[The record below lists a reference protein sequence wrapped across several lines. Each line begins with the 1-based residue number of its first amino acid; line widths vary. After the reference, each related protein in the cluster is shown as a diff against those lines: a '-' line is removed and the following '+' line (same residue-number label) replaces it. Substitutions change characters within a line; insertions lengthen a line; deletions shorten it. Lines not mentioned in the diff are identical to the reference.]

1 MVSEGRLYWGPD
13 ESYEKPRLK
22 RYLSEIQDGKVPSTW
37 WTFQEVGHN
46 DEGQKELANI
56 IGAKIFNTPKPKR
69 LLKRIIQL
77 AADENALILRFFC
90 RFRYNST
97 CRIGG

>member
-1 MVSEGRLYWGPD
+1 
-13 ESYEKPRLK
+13 
-22 RYLSEIQDGKVPSTW
+22 SEIQDGKVPSTW

-56 IGAKIFNTPKPKR
+56 IGAKVFNTPKPKR

-77 AADENALILRFFC
+77 AADENALILDSFAGSGTTAHAVLEANKSDEGNR
-90 RFRYNST
+90 
-97 CRIGG
+97 